1 MNNTEGSTQPAQA
14 GPSGNTNSPA
24 ESAEPPPVPDPEDTI
39 ALSVPMTQIIDGQ
52 IVAVENSHIVDRHN
66 VQKNPN
72 LAFDENAPATVE
84 DELSERVNTASHMSR
99 RIPTRWTAER
109 TLWFYEGLRYFGMDF
124 TTMETLFPGMKRD
137 QLKKKF
143 IKEQRA
149 DLNFIN
155 QVLKERKPVPTAEE
169 LQKLSGRIFRKP
181 DDVYEELAKD
191 KEELLEVQ
199 RRKDEAEEEA
209 RKERERQ
216 VQEEGARLGV
226 EIAAKPQDQSID
238 DDSGDEEIQDEAA
251 SVDEQDPEDGGNPIK
266 SVEDTVSHA
275 NGPEKDSDHVSISS
289 ESDEEVNDDGNE
301 VQDDETDNGDEVE
314 GDIR

>member
-1 MNNTEGSTQPAQA
+1 MNNPEGSPQSAEA
-14 GPSGNTNSPA
+14 GPSKNTN
-24 ESAEPPPVPDPEDTI
+24 PPVESGPSTVSDTEDTI

-66 VQKNPN
+66 VQKNPS

-84 DELSERVNTASHMSR
+84 DELSKRVNTASHTSR

-124 TTMETLFPGMKRD
+124 TTMETLFPGMKRI

-181 DDVYEELAKD
+181 DDVYDELAKD

-199 RRKDEAEEEA
+199 RKKDEAEEEA
-209 RKERERQ
+209 RKERERK

-226 EIAAKPQDQSID
+226 DIAAKPPGQSSD
-238 DDSGDEEIQDEAA
+238 EDSDDEEVQEENVSI
-251 SVDEQDPEDGGNPIK
+251 DEQDPQDGGNPVK
-266 SVEDTVSHA
+266 SIEDTVNQA
-275 NGPEKDSDHVSISS
+275 KDSAKDPDHVSISS
-289 ESDEEVNDDGNE
+289 ESDEDVNNDGNE
-301 VQDDETDNGDEVE
+301 VQDDETNNGDEAE
-314 GDIR
+314 